1 MVCSFFAS
9 LSLFSEVNTRS
20 DTSEVRKSK
29 EPVRPPSTLSPSY
42 KALVSFVYLGRQV
55 TQFCRNVLLS
65 NDLAVL
71 ERYRPEARIPAW
83 IRPDTITAAIVTP
96 CHDRGLLRLRDFAP
110 ITRDENMTL
119 VKRAITS
126 RRYLPVRWSII
137 SGMLLKRW
145 GRRISFNYLKFV
157 EWFLIIY
164 KIYRNV
170 IKLDYSTEFHYII
183 I

>member
-9 LSLFSEVNTRS
+9 LSLFFSEVNTRS

-65 NDLAVL
+65 NSAVL

-96 CHDRGLLRLRDFAP
+96 CHDRELLRLRDFAP
-110 ITRDENMTL
+110 ITRDENMSL
-119 VKRAITS
+119 VKRAIIS
-126 RRYLPVRWSII
+126 RRYPPVRWWSII
-137 SGMLLKRW
+137 SG
-145 GRRISFNYLKFV
+145 I
-157 EWFLIIY
+157 E
-164 KIYRNV
+164 NV
-170 IKLDYSTEFHYII
+170 IKKTD
-183 I
+183 